1 MTIQI
6 EGGNVGQAGKT
17 TGVDADRYVRMRR
30 AVVAVTPD
38 GPPGLRPPGLRPPG
52 LHPPR
57 SSKP

>member
-17 TGVDADRYVRMRR
+17 TGVDADRYVRMRG

-38 GPPGLRPPGLRPPG
+38 GPPGPRPPG